1 MLLVLL
7 GSVLILFYGLVN
19 DGILGIV
26 ERAIKI
32 RVEVGSE
39 GLVGHLVF
47 AT

>member
-7 GSVLILFYGLVN
+7 GSALILFYGSEN
-19 DGILGIV
+19 SGIFGIV
-26 ERAIKI
+26 EWSRKI